1 MKSIVFPSESAQLQ
15 LANLRSLTFFK
26 VGARKQFLLRTQ
38 QNALLHLILSSA
50 PQLEEL
56 TANWNDI
63 MELNAAFDRST
74 YSPLILSKLRHLCL
88 LHYNRQ
94 GRKNNKKSKIA
105 NRNLIDF

>member
-1 MKSIVFPSESAQLQ
+1 MKSVIFPSNSNQLQ
-15 LANLRSLTFFK
+15 LNNLRSLTFFK
-26 VGARKQFLLRTQ
+26 VGARKQFLLRSQ

-63 MELNAAFDRST
+63 MEINATFDSTT
-74 YSPLILSKLRHLCL
+74 YSRLLLPKLRHLCL

-94 GRKNNKKSKIA
+94 GKIQ
-105 NRNLIDF
+105 